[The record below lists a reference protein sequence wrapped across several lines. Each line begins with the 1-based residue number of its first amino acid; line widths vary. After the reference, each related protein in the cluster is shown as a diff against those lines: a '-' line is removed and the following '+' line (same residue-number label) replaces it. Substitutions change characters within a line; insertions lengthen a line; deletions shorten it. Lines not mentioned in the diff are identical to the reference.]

1 MLIMFILPNMV
12 YTCIHMYIH
21 ITGFDTSQLMGFDHL
36 FVRSAP
42 SRGRVEQAS
51 GETLLDLVRVKSM
64 S

>member
-1 MLIMFILPNMV
+1 MFILPNMV

>member
-1 MLIMFILPNMV
+1 
-12 YTCIHMYIH
+12 MYIH
-21 ITGFDTSQLMGFDHL
+21 ITGFDTSQLMVFDHL

-51 GETLLDLVRVKSM
+51 GETLLDSVRVKSM